1 MSASWKFWEKKKV
14 SAPVPGQ
21 PPDNQTLADIV
32 RGMQHAVNTAQGI
45 LQQHWRDTLDPYF
58 DDETG
63 KPITEKYLLPS
74 GQLIEMPLIALVSPA
89 GLVLDHME
97 IEMAVRIDA
106 SEVKPHRSASQEE
119 TAHHRT
125 SLKCSFAPIKKGEDR
140 SMNSV
145 LVKMVF
151 KAGDAPEGVA
161 RLIEEFTNSV
171 VSKKSGPESSGTPDA
186 PEAPEAPDAPAPTEI
201 K

>member
-1 MSASWKFWEKKKV
+1 MSSSWKFWEKKGKPP
-14 SAPVPGQ
+14 APAPGD
-21 PPDNQTLADIV
+21 PPSSQTLADIV
-32 RGMQHAVNTAQGI
+32 RGMQHAVNTAQSI

-125 SLKCSFAPIKKGEDR
+125 SLQCSFAPLKKGEDR

-151 KAGDAPEGVA
+151 KAGDAPEGVS
-161 RLIEEFTNSV
+161 RLIEEFTNAV
-171 VSKKSGPESSGTPDA
+171 VPRKVGPESEGTPPAD
-186 PEAPEAPDAPAPTEI
+186 PEAPIPPET

>member
-1 MSASWKFWEKKKV
+1 MSASWKFWQKKKEKALPPPP
-14 SAPVPGQ
+14 SA
-21 PPDNQTLADIV
+21 QTLADIV
-32 RGMQHAVNTAQGI
+32 RGMQHAVNTAQSI

-58 DDETG
+58 DDATG

-89 GLVLDHME
+89 GLALDHME
-97 IEMAVRIDA
+97 IEMAVRIDSA
-106 SEVKPHRSASQEE
+106 EVKPHRSASQEE
-119 TAHHRT
+119 TGQHR
-125 SLKCSFAPIKKGEDR
+125 SSFHCSFAPLKNGEDR

-145 LVKMVF
+145 MVKMVF

-171 VSKKSGPESSGTPDA
+171 IPKAQGPQAIESSEPTPPE
-186 PEAPEAPDAPAPTEI
+186 PEASAPAQ
-201 K
+201 

>member
-1 MSASWKFWEKKKV
+1 
-14 SAPVPGQ
+14 
-21 PPDNQTLADIV
+21 
-32 RGMQHAVNTAQGI
+32 MQHAVNTAQSI

-106 SEVKPHRSASQEE
+106 AEVKPHRSASQEE
-119 TAHHRT
+119 TAQHRT
-125 SLKCSFAPIKKGEDR
+125 SLRCSFAPLKKGEDR

-145 LVKMVF
+145 MVKMIF

-161 RLIEEFTNSV
+161 RLIEEFTNAV
-171 VSKKSGPESSGTPDA
+171 VPKSQGPQSTEPEPST
-186 PEAPEAPDAPAPTEI
+186 PEAPVPPEGQ
-201 K
+201 